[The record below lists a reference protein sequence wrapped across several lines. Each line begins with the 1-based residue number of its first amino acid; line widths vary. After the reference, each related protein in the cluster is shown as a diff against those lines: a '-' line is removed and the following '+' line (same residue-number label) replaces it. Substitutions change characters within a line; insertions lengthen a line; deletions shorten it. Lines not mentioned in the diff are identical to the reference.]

1 MTADARQQLI
11 DLYCAAVAGANA
23 ESLTANAVAK
33 VPLERRHRVW
43 VFAIGKAAHPMA
55 AAAVTTL
62 RRSLAEIAGGV
73 IVAPE
78 HAPSP
83 VGTIVSMAGDH
94 PVPGR
99 RSFAAAAQLEQ
110 TLKKKRAAGS
120 DIGVVL
126 ISGGASSLIGAPLKG
141 MNETDLSQLYQLLLQ
156 SGLDIHQTN
165 TIRKRLSFWG
175 AGRMALALA
184 PARTHC
190 FAISDVPGDD
200 IASIGSGPC
209 VPDPTLAREVVFS
222 LEQAGLFTKIAPSFR
237 QYLLDAQRG
246 VIPETPKDSHPAF
259 AHITSSV
266 IGTNA
271 TALNAAAT
279 AARRLGMSVIVE
291 EQPVVGDASDAGARL
306 VQRLQLLRQ
315 RAESGSVH
323 CCIWGG
329 ETTVAIGNGASP
341 GGRCQHL
348 ALAAAQSLAAD
359 GCDGI
364 SLIAA
369 GTDGRD
375 GTTDAAGAIVDSSTW
390 RAIGAAGGNPQQ
402 SLHAFEAN
410 AALGSVG
417 ALFKPGMTGTNVMD
431 VMIGIVRG

>member
-1 MTADARQQLI
+1 MTADPRQQLI

-33 VPLERRHRVW
+33 IPLERRHRVW

-62 RRSLAEIAGGV
+62 RRALAEIAGGV

-78 HAPSP
+78 HKPAP
-83 VGTIVSMAGDH
+83 VGTIVSLVGDH

-99 RSFAAAAQLEQ
+99 RSFAAAMQLEQ
-110 TLKKKRAAGS
+110 TLKTKRAAGS
-120 DIGVVL
+120 DVGVVL
-126 ISGGASSLIGAPLKG
+126 ISGGTSSLIGAPLKG
-141 MNETDLSQLYQLLLQ
+141 MSEADVTQLYELLLG
-156 SGLDIHQTN
+156 SGLDIHQMN
-165 TIRKRLSFWG
+165 AIRKRLSYWG

-184 PARTHC
+184 PARTYC

-209 VPDPTLAREVVFS
+209 VPDPTLAREVVGA
-222 LEQAGLFTKIAPSFR
+222 LERVGLFQKIAPGFR
-237 QYLLDAQRG
+237 RYLLDAQRG

-259 AHITSSV
+259 AHVSSAV

-271 TALNAAAT
+271 TALNAAAN
-279 AARRLGMSVIVE
+279 AARQLGMQVVVE
-291 EQPVVGDASDAGARL
+291 ERPVVGDATDAGARL
-306 VQRLQLLRQ
+306 ARALQNIRRDAL
-315 RAESGSVH
+315 AGTVH
-323 CCIWGG
+323 CHIWGG
-329 ETTVAIGNGASP
+329 ETTLALKRGAAP

-348 ALAAAQSLAAD
+348 ALSAARTLASD
-359 GCDGI
+359 GLDGI
-364 SLIAA
+364 SLMAA

-390 RAIGAAGGNPQQ
+390 RAVAAQGRDPAALLE
-402 SLHAFEAN
+402 SCDSN
-410 AALGSVG
+410 AALASAN
-417 ALFKPGMTGTNVMD
+417 ALFRPGLTGTNVMD
-431 VMIGIVRG
+431 LMIGIVRA

>member
-1 MTADARQQLI
+1 MTADPRQQLI

-23 ESLTANAVAK
+23 ESLTASAVAK
-33 VPLERRHRVW
+33 VPLERRHRAW

-55 AAAVTTL
+55 AAAITTL

-78 HAPSP
+78 HAPAP
-83 VGTIVSMAGDH
+83 IGTIVSMVGDH
-94 PVPGR
+94 PIPGK
-99 RSFAAAAQLEQ
+99 RSFAAAAQLDQ

-120 DIGVVL
+120 DLGIVL

-141 MNETDLSQLYQLLLQ
+141 MSEADLTHLYELLLP
-156 SGLDIHQTN
+156 SGLDIHQMN
-165 TIRKRLSFWG
+165 AVRKRLSFWG

-190 FAISDVPGDD
+190 FAISDVPGDA

-222 LEQAGLFTKIAPSFR
+222 LEQAGLFSKIAPSFR

-246 VIPETPKDSHPAF
+246 VIPETPKESHPAF

-266 IGTNA
+266 IGSNA
-271 TALNAAAT
+271 TALSAAAT
-279 AARRLGMSVIVE
+279 AARRLGMNVIVE
-291 EQPVVGDASDAGARL
+291 EQPVVGEASDAAARL
-306 VQRLQLLRQ
+306 VQRLQMVRQ
-315 RAESGSVH
+315 RAEPGTVQ

-329 ETTVAIGNGASP
+329 ETTVAMRNGGAP

-348 ALAAAQSLAAD
+348 ALAAARSLSSGD
-359 GCDGI
+359 SDGI

-375 GTTDAAGAIVDSSTW
+375 GTTDAAGAIVDSRTW
-390 RAIGAAGGNPQQ
+390 REIAAAGRDPEQ
-402 SLHAFEAN
+402 SLNTFESN
-410 AALGSVG
+410 AALAAVG

>member
-11 DLYCAAVAGANA
+11 DLYCAAVAGADA

-43 VFAIGKAAHPMA
+43 VFAIGKAAHAMA

-62 RRSLAEIAGGV
+62 RRSLAEVAGGV

-83 VGTIVSMAGDH
+83 VGTILSLVGDH
-94 PVPGR
+94 PIPGK

-110 TLKKKRAAGS
+110 TLKKKRAAGG
-120 DIGVVL
+120 DLGVVL

-141 MNETDLSQLYQLLLQ
+141 MSEADLTHLYEILLG
-156 SGLDIHQTN
+156 SGLDIHQMN
-165 TIRKRLSFWG
+165 AVRKRLSLWG

-200 IASIGSGPC
+200 VASIGSGPC
-209 VPDPTLAREVVFS
+209 VPDPTLAREIVFS
-222 LEQAGLFTKIAPSFR
+222 LEEAGLFNRIAPSFR

-259 AHITSSV
+259 AHATSSV
-266 IGTNA
+266 IGGNA
-271 TALNAAAT
+271 TALGAAAT
-279 AARRLGMSVIVE
+279 AARRLGMNVIVE
-291 EQPVVGDASDAGARL
+291 EQPVVGDAADAAVRL
-306 VQRLQLLRQ
+306 VQRLQMLKQ
-315 RAESGSVH
+315 RATPGSVQ

-329 ETTVAIGNGASP
+329 ETTVALRNGAAP

-348 ALAAAQSLAAD
+348 ALAAARALAT
-359 GCDGI
+359 GGEGI

-375 GTTDAAGAIVDSSTW
+375 GTTDAAGAVVDATTW
-390 RAIGAAGGNPQQ
+390 NAIGAAGRNPEQ
-402 SLHAFEAN
+402 SLQAFESN
-410 AALGSVG
+410 AALASVG

-431 VMIGIVRG
+431 VMIGIVKG

>member
-1 MTADARQQLI
+1 
-11 DLYCAAVAGANA
+11 
-23 ESLTANAVAK
+23 
-33 VPLERRHRVW
+33 
-43 VFAIGKAAHPMA
+43 MA
-55 AAAVTTL
+55 SAAVTTL
-62 RRSLAEIAGGV
+62 QRGLGEIAGGV

-78 HAPSP
+78 HAPAP
-83 VGTIVSMAGDH
+83 VGQIVSLVGDH
-94 PVPGR
+94 PVPGK
-99 RSFAAAAQLEQ
+99 RSFAAAARTAEVMR
-110 TLKKKRAAGS
+110 LKRGS
-120 DIGVVL
+120 DLGVVL
-126 ISGGASSLIGAPLKG
+126 ISGGTSSLIGAPLKG
-141 MNETDLSQLYQLLLQ
+141 MNEADLTQLYELLLT
-156 SGLDIHQTN
+156 SGLDIHQMN
-165 TIRKRLSFWG
+165 AVRKRLSFWG

-209 VPDPTLAREVVFS
+209 VPDPTLARDVVSS
-222 LEQAGLFTKIAPSFR
+222 LERAGLLAKIAPSFR
-237 QYLLDAQRG
+237 QYLLDGQRG

-266 IGTNA
+266 IGSNA
-271 TALNAAAT
+271 MALNAAAT
-279 AARRLGMSVIVE
+279 AARRLGMNVSVDD
-291 EQPVVGDASDAGARL
+291 QPVVGDASDAGARL
-306 VQRLQLLRQ
+306 VQRLQLIRQ

-329 ETTVAIGNGASP
+329 ETTVALKNGASP

-348 ALAAAQSLAAD
+348 ALAAARSLSAS

-375 GTTDAAGAIVDSSTW
+375 GPTDAAGAIVDSSTW
-390 RAIGAAGGNPQQ
+390 RAIAETGRDPEQ
-402 SLHAFEAN
+402 SLRAFESN
-410 AALGSVG
+410 AALASVG
-417 ALFKPGMTGTNVMD
+417 ALFTTGPTGTNVMD